1 MLKRFRREP
10 GFYKRLFL
18 LALPMVLQNL
28 ITTSLGFV
36 DTFMV
41 GLVGSNELSA
51 VTAANTPIFLLQ
63 CSIFGLMSGLTVLVT
78 QYWGRQD
85 MRSINRCL
93 GVVLYIGL
101 ALSSAAALVLFF
113 FPTQVMSIVTNNT
126 LLIELGA
133 PYLQLVGIGYIF
145 NSVSSVYVS
154 LQRSTENPAFG
165 MMLFGTS
172 MLANTLMNY
181 IFIFGKFGAP
191 AMGVT
196 GAALATMLSR
206 VLEFIIVV
214 VYAARSRRTPLIL
227 RALLCP
233 GKEFFR
239 KTIHYS
245 APVILNETLWS
256 AGVSTVTVIM
266 GHMAISADMLAAHAI
281 MGNIDKIAT
290 VSCFG
295 VANAASV
302 MVGKRI
308 GEGASKDNIYQLGI
322 SVLVTAFLC
331 GAAVSVLLA
340 ILLPTLFIP
349 VLYPLFNL
357 SPQSTYIATT
367 LCIVYLL
374 LLPLRSFDATNIV
387 GVLRAGGDTK
397 AAAIL
402 DILPIWLVSLPV
414 MALLALV
421 LDAPIPLICLASQ
434 SESLIKWPLGLLRLR
449 SRKWINDVT
458 IN

>member
-1 MLKRFRREP
+1 MRNLFRSES
-10 GFYKRLFL
+10 GFYKRLSL

-63 CSIFGLMSGLTVLVT
+63 CSIFGMMSGLTVLVT

-93 GVVLYIGL
+93 GVVLYI
-101 ALSSAAALVLFF
+101 ALCASSLAAAILFY
-113 FPTQVMSIVTNNT
+113 FPIQVMSIVTNNP

-145 NSVSSVYVS
+145 NCVSSVYVS

-196 GAALATMLSR
+196 GAALATMLAR

-214 VYAARSRRTPLIL
+214 VYALRNHRTPLFFS
-227 RALLCP
+227 ALLRP
-233 GKEFFR
+233 GREFFR
-239 KTIHYS
+239 KTIQYS
-245 APVILNETLWS
+245 APVIFNETVWS

-281 MGNIDKIAT
+281 MGNIDKVAT

-295 VANAASV
+295 VANAGAV

-308 GEGASKDNIYQLGI
+308 GEGAHRDNVYRLGV
-322 SVLVTAFLC
+322 SVSVAALLC
-331 GAAVSVLLA
+331 GAAVSAVLA
-340 ILLPTLFIP
+340 VLLPTVFIP
-349 VLYPLFNL
+349 YLYPLFGL
-357 SPQSTYIATT
+357 SPLATQIATT
-367 LCIVYLL
+367 LCIVYIF
-374 LLPLRSFDATNIV
+374 LLPLRSYDATVIV
-387 GVLRAGGDTK
+387 GVLRAGGDSL
-397 AAAIL
+397 AAALL
-402 DILPIWLVSLPV
+402 DIVPIWLISLPV

-421 LDAPIPLICLASQ
+421 LDAPLLLVCIASQ
-434 SESLIKWPLGLLRLR
+434 SENLIKWPLSTTRLR

-458 IN
+458 VS